1 MDVSPHL
8 KIRTPLAE
16 ITPRAMRHA
25 RDNLEALY
33 EFAAHQ
39 SRPYGHRSGS

>member
-8 KIRTPLAE
+8 KIRTRLAE
-16 ITPRAMRHA
+16 ITPRAMRQA

-39 SRPYGHRSGS
+39 SRPYGHRSGY